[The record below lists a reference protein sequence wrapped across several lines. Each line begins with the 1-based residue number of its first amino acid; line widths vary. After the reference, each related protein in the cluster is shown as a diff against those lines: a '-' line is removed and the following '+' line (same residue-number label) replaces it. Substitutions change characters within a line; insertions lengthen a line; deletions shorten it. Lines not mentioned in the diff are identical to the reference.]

1 MKRSVFIMITIL
13 LSAMI
18 VISCRQTVQA
28 QRESRVLA
36 DAQSVHLMET
46 EYETKVKEVLRANNL
61 TNAGVMMTKVIY
73 ADGRREYTVKIHDRR
88 LEKLSADDRAK
99 LLMQL
104 SEIGFPLSEC
114 QIFHLLQ
121 FTP

>member
-1 MKRSVFIMITIL
+1 MKRSVFIMMTIL
-13 LSAMI
+13 LSAVI

-36 DAQSVHLMET
+36 DAQSVHIMEE
-46 EYETKVKEVLRANNL
+46 EYETKVKEVLHANNL

-88 LEKLSADDRAK
+88 LETLSADDRTK
-99 LLMQL
+99 LLVQL

-114 QIFHLLQ
+114 QISHLLQ
-121 FTP
+121 LTP

>member
-1 MKRSVFIMITIL
+1 MKRSVFIMMTIL
-13 LSAMI
+13 LSAVI

-36 DAQSVHLMET
+36 DAQSVHIMEE
-46 EYETKVKEVLRANNL
+46 EYDTKVKEVLHANNL

-73 ADGRREYTVKIHDRR
+73 ADGRREYPVKIHDRR
-88 LEKLSADDRAK
+88 LETLSADDRTK
-99 LLMQL
+99 LLVQL

-114 QIFHLLQ
+114 QISHLLQ
-121 FTP
+121 LTP